1 MSAIN
6 NLSKTQF
13 KVYYQG
19 LKPDLTMPDTP
30 VTRHHLVAKKGK
42 QEIGVMQ
49 VMNGGEIAHVEVD
62 DAHQRQGVATA
73 LWNHA
78 EKLGLEPRHS
88 DPDVMSKEGLAWA
101 KSLGFKE

>member
-1 MSAIN
+1 MSAR
-6 NLSKTQF
+6 NLSSQQF
-13 KVYYQG
+13 KIHYEG
-19 LKPDLTMPDTP
+19 MKPDLTMPDITHI
-30 VTRHHLVAKKGK
+30 THHHLVAKKGK

-49 VMNGGEIAHVEVD
+49 VMHGGEIAHVEVD

-88 DPDVMSKEGLAWA
+88 DVMTKEGRAWA
-101 KSLGFKE
+101 KSLGKR